1 MIVKNVRFINNKV
14 EIVLEDKIFYIS
26 KENYIDNPITID
38 SNIDDKKINYLLD
51 YEKVIESKFYMIKL
65 LNKRALSEYEVYSKL
80 KERDLNDQFIKAIME
95 SLKRAGLI
103 NDEFVAVINMESLL
117 LKRKGKK
124 EIRESLKEKRIKGEI
139 IDKVMEQIDEN
150 LYVSNF
156 NKVVDKY
163 SKMYDKKSF
172 KVKEALLKQKL
183 EELGYERELILG
195 VTLESNCD
203 KELELA
209 KSALIKII
217 KNKNIDLNN
226 YENINKIKSKM
237 LMKGFSYDIINLAFE
252 GVKNNE
258 TH

>member
-1 MIVKNVRFINNKV
+1 
-14 EIVLEDKIFYIS
+14 
-26 KENYIDNPITID
+26 
-38 SNIDDKKINYLLD
+38 
-51 YEKVIESKFYMIKL
+51 
-65 LNKRALSEYEVYSKL
+65 
-80 KERDLNDQFIKAIME
+80 
-95 SLKRAGLI
+95 
-103 NDEFVAVINMESLL
+103 
-117 LKRKGKK
+117 
-124 EIRESLKEKRIKGEI
+124 
-139 IDKVMEQIDEN
+139 
-150 LYVSNF
+150 
-156 NKVVDKY
+156 
-163 SKMYDKKSF
+163 MYDKKSF